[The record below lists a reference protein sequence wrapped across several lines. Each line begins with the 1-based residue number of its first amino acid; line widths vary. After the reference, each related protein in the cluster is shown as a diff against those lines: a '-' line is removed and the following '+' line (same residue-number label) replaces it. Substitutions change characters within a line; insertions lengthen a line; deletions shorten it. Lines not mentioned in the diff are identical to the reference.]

1 MFNHLCT
8 SAAQVIK
15 GKDEIIKLSFTT
27 FFSGGH
33 ILIEDLPGVG
43 KTTLAKTLS
52 KLLGLTFN
60 RIQMTNDLLPTD
72 VLGYKIYNSKE
83 QEFNFERGPIFTDI
97 LLADELN
104 RASPKTQSA
113 LLEAMEEKVVS
124 IEGNSYR
131 LSDNFFVIATQNP
144 YGQIGTFPLPES
156 QLDRFS
162 MKISIGTPS
171 QEIEAQ
177 LLMQKNPVELLQGLD
192 QVISPDQ
199 IISIKS
205 EIEKVHISE
214 PLSKYIV
221 ELLNKSRIGDQ
232 FQPLSPRS
240 GLDLVKLVKSKAY
253 FDGRDYCHSDDVIEY
268 SQHCWGH
275 RLNSINQ
282 GAIEK
287 GHKVVSE
294 LLSQIKAP

>member
-1 MFNHLCT
+1 
-8 SAAQVIK
+8 
-15 GKDEIIKLSFTT
+15 
-27 FFSGGH
+27 
-33 ILIEDLPGVG
+33 
-43 KTTLAKTLS
+43 
-52 KLLGLTFN
+52 
-60 RIQMTNDLLPTD
+60 MTNDLLPTD
-72 VLGYKIYNSKE
+72 VLGYKIYNSQE

-144 YGQIGTFPLPES
+144 FGQIGTFPLPES

-214 PLSKYIV
+214 QLSKYIV
-221 ELLNKSRIGDQ
+221 ELLNKSRTGDQ

-253 FDGRDYCHSDDVIEY
+253 FDGRDYCHSDDVIEF

-275 RLNSINQ
+275 RLNSISQ
-282 GAIEK
+282 GPIEK
-287 GHKVVSE
+287 GHEVVSE